1 LLENKSIL
9 AGANTLDEWVQLVVS
24 LTAEKNKM
32 KVGL

>member
-1 LLENKSIL
+1 ML
-9 AGANTLDEWVQLVVS
+9 AGANTLDEWVQLVVN